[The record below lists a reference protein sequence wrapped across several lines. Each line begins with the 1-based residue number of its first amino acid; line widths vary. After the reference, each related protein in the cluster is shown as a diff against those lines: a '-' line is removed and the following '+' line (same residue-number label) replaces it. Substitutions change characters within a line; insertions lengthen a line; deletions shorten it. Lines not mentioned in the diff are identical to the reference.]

1 MTSARA
7 TLQAQGPRTR
17 KQKPKAA
24 RLRVTAVQHKVKGP
38 RNINFARSFEN
49 RSGQGRFSVQAMAEE
64 AVPERTVRAVVL
76 PCGKKGTFKG
86 EVYEQAVRVQSDDK
100 RSTPGFFFWILRWI
114 VDFLG
119 GTPTRNFAGRSRD
132 AMVCRTATVLADG
145 LSSSET
151 EQDEPEA
158 SEEGRALP
166 SGESHVTLSGM
177 MTMQERSAKKRKSK
191 DQPVVKEESAEPAG
205 VKEELDEDSGQDE
218 GDEADLVRRSDF
230 SMSSFACL
238 CWLANLMSKGPRA
251 NSKWNLESGEVR
263 SRAEA
268 LLEGMRDSFWQD
280 VRGRGIS
287 VVAGVLSVEQLAAA
301 YGQVVPKIF
310 AKRKNVCVV
319 EAMRVLQADSTRR
332 SLSQDRRRLAE
343 KVFSRLLVTLAEA
356 IDQSKGQAVWT
367 AHRVESLEQLR
378 TAPET

>member
-1 MTSARA
+1 
-7 TLQAQGPRTR
+7 
-17 KQKPKAA
+17 
-24 RLRVTAVQHKVKGP
+24 
-38 RNINFARSFEN
+38 
-49 RSGQGRFSVQAMAEE
+49 MAEE

-238 CWLANLMSKGPRA
+238 CWSANLMSKGPRA

-310 AKRKNVCVV
+310 AKRKNVCIV